1 MELQVEEDM
10 NEVLMDSLKEV
21 LLAHSS
27 CHDLSHFSGLPS
39 KSPASLSEE
48 HVVYSTLDG
57 ASEYTASM
65 KKSSETGSGSIIYQN
80 RTAYSPGLQNKASF
94 YGTRIGPLKLQE
106 DEDASFF
113 LSRHIKDL
121 LIQHDPEGHREE
133 LAEEHK
139 LAEHFVRCPEALLTE
154 RCSKVPSS

>member
-1 MELQVEEDM
+1 MQPCNCFVYHTGLCMELQVEEDM
-10 NEVLMDSLKEV
+10 NEVLMDSLKE
-21 LLAHSS
+21 
-27 CHDLSHFSGLPS
+27 
-39 KSPASLSEE
+39 
-48 HVVYSTLDG
+48 
-57 ASEYTASM
+57 
-65 KKSSETGSGSIIYQN
+65 SSETGSGSIIYQN

-154 RCSKVPSS
+154 RCSKVPA